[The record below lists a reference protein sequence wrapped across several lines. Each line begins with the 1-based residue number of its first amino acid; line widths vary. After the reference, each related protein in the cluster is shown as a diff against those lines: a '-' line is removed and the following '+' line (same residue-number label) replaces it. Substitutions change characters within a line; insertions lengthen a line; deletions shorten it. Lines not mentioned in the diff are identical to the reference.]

1 MKYIADWK
9 SGGMHG
15 VGDFDTKDEALEYAL
30 GCALCNRQ
38 AGSTA
43 SFKVLTDDIY
53 DPEPTIY
60 SAEISA
66 NGKVKYHIKDGKFV
80 G

>member
-15 VGDFDTKDEALEYAL
+15 VGDFDTKDEALDYAL
-30 GCALCNRQ
+30 GCALGNRQ

-43 SFKVLTDDIY
+43 SFKVLNDDIY
-53 DPEPTIY
+53 DPDPTIY

-66 NGKVKYHIKDGKFV
+66 SGKVKYHIKDGKFV